1 MVMKGPV
8 DVTSANS
15 DTYDS
20 SHVAQ
25 FAWTDD
31 PAGTRGLLFVEFQ
44 DGGEYV
50 YKDVPES
57 EFNELEGRADR
68 DGSFSETTG
77 QYLQRVIVSRYDEKE
92 VDYERFDEVLD

>member
-1 MVMKGPV
+1 MKGPV
-8 DVTSANS
+8 DVTSANA

-20 SHVAQ
+20 SHLSQ

-50 YKDVPES
+50 YKNVPQS
-57 EFNELEGRADR
+57 EFDELERRSVRGN
-68 DGSFSETTG
+68 SVSETTG
-77 QYLQRVIVSRYDEKE
+77 QYFQRAIVNAYDEKD
-92 VDYERFDEVLD
+92 VDYQRFEDVLN

>member
-1 MVMKGPV
+1 MKGPV
-8 DVTSANS
+8 DVTSANA

-20 SHVAQ
+20 SHLSQ

-50 YKDVPES
+50 YKNVPRG
-57 EFNELEGRADR
+57 EFDELERRSVRGN
-68 DGSFSETTG
+68 SVSETAG
-77 QYLQRVIVSRYDEKE
+77 QYFQRAIVNVYDEKD
-92 VDYERFDEVLD
+92 VDYQKFEEVLD